1 MAITTLRQLVLV
13 LACTAAL
20 ASAQAAAQPRA
31 GEPELRPP
39 AEVPGITP
47 EVLVRT
53 TVPGAP
59 GKLALTTRV
68 TYEPGARVRRH
79 YHTSQIV
86 FYILEGTMVVQEDG
100 REALTLKA
108 GDAHLVRPGTVHTHW
123 NASPTAKL
131 VFAEFILVDE
141 GQRSIVFVEP

>member
-1 MAITTLRQLVLV
+1 MKLRTLHGI
-13 LACTAAL
+13 AAL
-20 ASAQAAAQPRA
+20 LAAVLTLLEAHATAQERA
-31 GEPELRPP
+31 KEPELRPP
-39 AEVPGITP
+39 VEVPGIKP

-68 TYEPGARVRRH
+68 TYEPGARVRKH

-86 FYILEGTMVVQEDG
+86 FYIIEGSMAVQEDG
-100 REALTLKA
+100 SEPVTLKP

-123 NASPTAKL
+123 NASSTAKL
-131 VFAEFILVDE
+131 IFTEFILVDE

>member
-20 ASAQAAAQPRA
+20 ASAQATAQQRA

-39 AEVPGITP
+39 AEVPAITP

-68 TYEPGARVRRH
+68 TYEPGARVRKH

-86 FYILEGTMVVQEDG
+86 FYILEGAMVVQEDG
-100 REALTLKA
+100 RESLTLKA

-123 NASPTAKL
+123 NASPAAKL
-131 VFAEFILVDE
+131 VFTEFILVDE

>member
-1 MAITTLRQLVLV
+1 MKRKFLGQIALV
-13 LACTAAL
+13 LAAVLAL
-20 ASAQAAAQPRA
+20 AATHATAQERA
-31 GEPELRPP
+31 GQPELRPP

-68 TYEPGARVRRH
+68 TYEPGARVRKH

-86 FYILEGTMVVQEDG
+86 FYIIEGSMAVQEDG
-100 REALTLKA
+100 GEPVTLKP
-108 GDAHLVRPGTVHTHW
+108 GDAHLVRPGTVHAHW
-123 NASPTAKL
+123 NASSTAKL
-131 VFAEFILVDE
+131 IFTEFILVDE